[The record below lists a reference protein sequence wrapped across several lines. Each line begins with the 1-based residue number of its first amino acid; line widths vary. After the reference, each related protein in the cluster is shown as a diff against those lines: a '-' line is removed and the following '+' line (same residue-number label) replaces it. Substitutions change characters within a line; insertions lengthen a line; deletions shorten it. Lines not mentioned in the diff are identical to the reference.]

1 MQGIDVYLKDYLG
14 LNPGSLPRQP
24 LDPSVSSFIAE
35 NTALFAPSHPGFP
48 TFNSTVIFNCTGSWV
63 GIIQRL
69 YSFYAA
75 TPKEAYE
82 SSMVYFDE
90 KNAQSFSETVAFF
103 AKNANC
109 AANAI
114 EFWWS
119 QIQSGVSPIDAAT
132 VTQQRIDSL
141 YNSGTCN

>member
-1 MQGIDVYLKDYLG
+1 
-14 LNPGSLPRQP
+14 
-24 LDPSVSSFIAE
+24 
-35 NTALFAPSHPGFP
+35 
-48 TFNSTVIFNCTGSWV
+48 V

-82 SSMVYFDE
+82 ASMVYFDE
-90 KNAQSFSETVAFF
+90 KYAQTFSETVAFF